1 MLVTSDGNRSEGSYV
16 KVGTRSVLAAA
27 LVVGL
32 AACGGGTAARSP
44 SVPPQTISCP
54 TPGEATLV
62 PDVVGV
68 TAEVAYER
76 LTKAG
81 LLAGTQPTGGGVRG
95 PTPPIAQPGSVV
107 TESPAAGTRSS
118 VGDKVTLAV
127 ALNSTA
133 HSGGGYSPPP
143 SSLPLDWCR
152 TG

>member
-1 MLVTSDGNRSEGSYV
+1 VLVTSHGNRSEGSYV

-54 TPGEATLV
+54 THGEATTV

-68 TAEVAYER
+68 AAEVAYER

-81 LLAGTQPTGGGVRG
+81 LLAGTEPTGFGVQG
-95 PTPPIAQPGSVV
+95 PASPITQPGSVV
-107 TESPAAGTRSS
+107 TEAPAAGTRSS

-127 ALNSTA
+127 AVNSTA
-133 HSGGGYSPPP
+133 SSGAGYSPPP

>member
-81 LLAGTQPTGGGVRG
+81 LLAGTELTGGGVGG

-127 ALNSTA
+127 AVNSTA
-133 HSGGGYSPPP
+133 SSGGGYPAAPP
-143 SSLPLDWCR
+143 SLPLDWCR